1 MRLAVIADTHVP
13 VRARDLP
20 PAAWEIVEGSDG
32 VLHAGDIVAPAL
44 LDRLRE
50 RVPVWAVLG
59 NNDHAFGDALPE
71 RLELELDGVP
81 LAMVHDSG
89 DARDRRARLRRWFP
103 AARVVVFGH
112 SHIPLLED
120 DGGLL
125 LLNPGSPTDRRRM
138 PSFTLATLILEGGRP
153 RAEIVELPAPTPA
166 PRSPAP
172 GTGGSRGR

>member
-1 MRLAVIADTHVP
+1 VRLAVIADTHVP

-20 PAAWEIVEGSDG
+20 ATAWAIIDG
-32 VLHAGDIVAPAL
+32 ADAVLHAGDIVEPAL
-44 LDRLRE
+44 LDRIRE
-50 RVPVWAVLG
+50 RAPVWAVLG
-59 NNDHAFGDALPE
+59 NNDRAFGDALPE
-71 RLELELDGVP
+71 RLELELGGVS

-120 DGGLL
+120 DGALL

-138 PSFTLATLILEGGRP
+138 PSFTVATLTLEEGRP
-153 RAEIVELPAPTPA
+153 RAEIVELPAPTPG
-166 PRSPAP
+166 PRIPAP
-172 GTGGSRGR
+172 GRGGSRGR